1 MRSMGITLADSR
13 LETVANKVLSH
24 SQVCNAEL
32 TSKDILTSDYL
43 ISSDMIDHV
52 QALWNDNGVH
62 KAYSRSNE
70 YQLLD
75 CAA

>member
-1 MRSMGITLADSR
+1 MKKMEIELADPKLSS
-13 LETVANKVLSH
+13 VAQSLLSH
-24 SQVCNAEL
+24 SQVGNPAL
-32 TSKDILTSDYL
+32 SAKDILHSEYL
-43 ISSDMIDHV
+43 KSKEMVANV
-52 QALWNDNGVH
+52 QSLWNDNGVR